1 MLPVS
6 RNATVRVLGT
16 QVGAEVKLTGES
28 SVWHAYRRVH
38 GRRRGAYV
46 GPFAG
51 PDAAPAYVR
60 DTMELELL
68 LLDDTAP
75 SSSFFRIVRRLSA

>member
-1 MLPVS
+1 MPPVS
-6 RNATVRVLGT
+6 RNVNVRVLGT

-28 SVWHAYRRVH
+28 SVWYVYRRVH
-38 GRRRGAYV
+38 GRRRGAHA

-51 PDAAPAYVR
+51 PDAALAYVR
-60 DTMELELL
+60 DAMELELL

-75 SSSFFRIVRRLSA
+75 SSSFFQIVRRLSV

>member
-1 MLPVS
+1 LLPVS
-6 RNATVRVLGT
+6 SNANVRVLGM
-16 QVGAEVKLTGES
+16 QVGADVNLAGES
-28 SVWHAYRRVH
+28 SVWYAYRRLH

-51 PDAAPAYVR
+51 PDAALAYVR
-60 DTMELELL
+60 DAMELELL

-75 SSSFFRIVRRLSA
+75 SSSFFRIVRRLSV